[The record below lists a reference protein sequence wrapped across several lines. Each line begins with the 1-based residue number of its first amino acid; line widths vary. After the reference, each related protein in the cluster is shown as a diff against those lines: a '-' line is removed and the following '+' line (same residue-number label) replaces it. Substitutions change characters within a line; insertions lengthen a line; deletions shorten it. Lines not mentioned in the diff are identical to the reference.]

1 MNKLKKII
9 IFYPNSERGGVIN
22 NLINISNYLSKYY
35 EIHLITDK
43 KNIKKFKFNKNIKF
57 IQFERLNRAFNIFY
71 KFFST
76 IKAAYTLYFNLRKNS
91 KENTVVF
98 SVQSH
103 ILAIIVCK
111 ILNFRIIIRNSEDIL
126 ASVLYADNYF
136 KALIIFILKFFTYNF
151 STKIITNSKKSLY
164 SLKKIVFLKKKITLI
179 YNPYLKK
186 NHKKN
191 IISKRKNIILNIGR
205 FCKQKNQIQLIDTFN
220 SFKSQYPNFK
230 LFLVGDGYQKRN
242 ILEYIKNKKLQKK
255 VVLKKWSENLKQY
268 YLKSKFFVL
277 SSLYEGLPNVLID
290 SINYELP
297 VVSAKVSG
305 AEDILMGN
313 KGGYLAEVNN
323 KNSLLLNMIACQ
335 KNYKNSI
342 KKTLY
347 AKKFLNR
354 FLLEK
359 QNKEYLKLIKN
370 I

>member
-22 NLINISNYLSKYY
+22 NLINISNYLSNYY
-35 EIHLITDK
+35 EIYLITDE

-57 IQFERLNRAFNIFY
+57 IQFEKLNRVFNIFY

-76 IKAAYTLYFNLRKNS
+76 IKATYTLYLNLRKNN
-91 KENTVVF
+91 KENTIVF
-98 SVQSH
+98 SAQSH

-126 ASVLYADNYF
+126 ASILYADNYL
-136 KALIIFILKFFTYNF
+136 KAFFIFILKFFTYNF
-151 STKIITNSKKSLY
+151 SNKIITNSKESLN
-164 SLKKIVFLKKKITLI
+164 SLKKIVFSKKKISLI
-179 YNPYLKK
+179 YNPYLVKINKK
-186 NHKKN
+186 NV
-191 IISKRKNIILNIGR
+191 ISQRKDIILNIGR
-205 FCKQKNQIQLIDTFN
+205 FCKQKNQIQLIDAFDN
-220 SFKSQYPNFK
+220 FKQRYPNFK
-230 LFLVGDGYQKRN
+230 LFLVGDGYKKRN
-242 ILEYIKNKKLQKK
+242 ILKYIKVKKLQKK
-255 VVLKKWSENLKQY
+255 VIIKKWSENLRDY

-290 SINYELP
+290 SINYKLP
-297 VVSAKVSG
+297 IVSTKVSG

-347 AKKFLNR
+347 AQKFLNR

-359 QNKEYLKLIKN
+359 QNKKYLKLIKN

>member
-35 EIHLITDK
+35 KINLITDK

-57 IQFERLNRAFNIFY
+57 IQFEKLNRVFNIFY
-71 KFFST
+71 KLFST
-76 IKAAYTLYFNLRKNS
+76 IKATYTLYFNLRKNN
-91 KENTVVF
+91 KESTIVF

-126 ASVLYADNYF
+126 KSTLYADNHF
-136 KALIIFILKFFTYNF
+136 KAFFIFILKFFTYNF
-151 STKIITNSKKSLY
+151 STKIITNSKKSLN
-164 SLKKIVFLKKKITLI
+164 SLKKIVFLEKKISLI
-179 YNPYLKK
+179 YNPYLVKI
-186 NHKKN
+186 NKKN
-191 IISKRKNIILNIGR
+191 IILKRKDIILNVGR
-205 FCKQKNQIQLIDTFN
+205 FCKQKNQIQLIDAFD
-220 SFKSQYPNFK
+220 SFRQHYPNFK

-242 ILEYIKNKKLQKK
+242 ILEHIKNKKLQKK
-255 VVLKKWSENLKQY
+255 VFLKKWSENLKQY

-277 SSLYEGLPNVLID
+277 SSLYEGLPNVLIE
-290 SINYELP
+290 SINYNLP
-297 VVSAKVSG
+297 VVSTKVSG
-305 AEDILMGN
+305 AKDIIMGN
-313 KGGYLAEVNN
+313 KGGYLAEVND
-323 KNSLLLNMIACQ
+323 KNSLLLNIIACQ

-347 AKKFLNR
+347 AKNFLNR

>member
-22 NLINISNYLSKYY
+22 NLINISNYLSNYY
-35 EIHLITDK
+35 EIHLITDE
-43 KNIKKFKFNKNIKF
+43 KNTKKFKFNKNVKF
-57 IQFERLNRAFNIFY
+57 IQFEKLNRVFNKFY

-76 IKAAYTLYFNLRKNS
+76 IKAAYTLYFNLRKNN
-91 KENTVVF
+91 KENTIVF

-111 ILNFRIIIRNSEDIL
+111 IMNFRIIIRNSEDIL
-126 ASVLYADNYF
+126 ASTLYADNYL
-136 KALIIFILKFFTYNF
+136 KASFIFILKFFTYNF
-151 STKIITNSKKSLY
+151 SNKIITNSKESLN
-164 SLKKIVFLKKKITLI
+164 SLKKIVFSKKKISLI
-179 YNPYLKK
+179 YNPYLVTINKK
-186 NHKKN
+186 K
-191 IISKRKNIILNIGR
+191 IISKRQDIILNIGR
-205 FCKQKNQIQLIDTFN
+205 FCKQKNQIQLIDAFDTFEL
-220 SFKSQYPNFK
+220 QYPNFK
-230 LFLVGDGYQKRN
+230 LFIVGDGYQKRN

-255 VVLKKWSENLKQY
+255 VVLKKWSENLKLY

-290 SINYELP
+290 SINNKLP
-297 VVSAKVSG
+297 VVSTKVSG

-354 FLLEK
+354 FLFEK
-359 QNKEYLKLIKN
+359 QNKEYLKLVKN

>member
-35 EIHLITDK
+35 EIHLITDE
-43 KNIKKFKFNKNIKF
+43 KNIKKFKFSKKIKF
-57 IQFERLNRAFNIFY
+57 IHFERLNRVFNIFY

-76 IKAAYTLYFNLRKNS
+76 IKAAYTLYFNLRKND
-91 KENTVVF
+91 KENIVVF

-126 ASVLYADNYF
+126 ASVLYAD
-136 KALIIFILKFFTYNF
+136 
-151 STKIITNSKKSLY
+151 
-164 SLKKIVFLKKKITLI
+164 KKIDYLKKKITLI

-186 NHKKN
+186 NYKKK

-205 FCKQKNQIQLIDTFN
+205 FCKQKNQMQLIDAFDTF
-220 SFKSQYPNFK
+220 KLQYPNFK

-290 SINYELP
+290 SINYKLP

>member
-22 NLINISNYLSKYY
+22 NLIHISNYLSNYY
-35 EIHLITDK
+35 EIHLITDE

-57 IQFERLNRAFNIFY
+57 IQFEKLNKVFNIFY

-76 IKAAYTLYFNLRKNS
+76 IKATYTLYFNLRKNN
-91 KENTVVF
+91 KENTIVF

-111 ILNFRIIIRNSEDIL
+111 ILDFRIIIRNSEDIL
-126 ASVLYADNYF
+126 ASTLYADNYLKSLF
-136 KALIIFILKFFTYNF
+136 IFIFKFFTYNF
-151 STKIITNSKKSLY
+151 SNKIITNSKESLN
-164 SLKKIVFLKKKITLI
+164 SLKKIVFSKKKIALI
-179 YNPYLKK
+179 YNPYLVKINK
-186 NHKKN
+186 NN
-191 IISKRKNIILNIGR
+191 IISKRKDIILNVGR
-205 FCKQKNQIQLIDTFN
+205 FCKQKNQIQLIDAFDN
-220 SFKSQYPNFK
+220 FKQHYPNFK
-230 LFLVGDGYQKRN
+230 LFLVGDGYKKRN
-242 ILEYIKNKKLQKK
+242 ILEYIKVKKLQKK
-255 VVLKKWSENLKQY
+255 VIVKKWSGNLREY

-290 SINYELP
+290 SINYKLP
-297 VVSAKVSG
+297 IVSTKVSG
-305 AEDILMGN
+305 AKDILMGN

-335 KNYKNSI
+335 NNYKNSI
-342 KKTLY
+342 KKILY

-359 QNKEYLKLIKN
+359 QNKKYLKLIKN

>member
-22 NLINISNYLSKYY
+22 NLINISNYLLKYF
-35 EIHLITDK
+35 EIHLITDE
-43 KNIKKFKFNKNIKF
+43 KNIKEFKFNKNIKF
-57 IQFERLNRAFNIFY
+57 IKFERINRAFNIFY

-76 IKAAYTLYFNLRKNS
+76 IKAAYTLYFNLRKNN
-91 KENTVVF
+91 KENTIVF

-103 ILAIIVCK
+103 ILAIIICK
-111 ILNFRIIIRNSEDIL
+111 ILNFRIIIRNSEDIS
-126 ASVLYADNYF
+126 ASALYADNYL
-136 KALIIFILKFFTYNF
+136 KALIIFILKFLTYNF
-151 STKIITNSKKSLY
+151 STKIITNSKKSLD

-186 NHKKN
+186 IHKKN

-205 FCKQKNQIQLIDTFN
+205 FCKQKNQIQLIDAFNTF
-220 SFKSQYPNFK
+220 KLKYPNFK
-230 LFLVGDGYQKRN
+230 LFLVGDGYQKKK

-255 VVLKKWSENLKQY
+255 VVLKKWSENLKEN
-268 YLKSKFFVL
+268 YLKYNFFVL
-277 SSLYEGLPNVLID
+277 SSLYECLPNVIID
-290 SINYELP
+290 SINYKLP
-297 VVSAKVSG
+297 VVSTKVSG
-305 AEDILMGN
+305 AEDILMGK

-335 KNYKNSI
+335 NNYKNSI

-359 QNKEYLKLIKN
+359 QNKEYLKLINN

>member
-1 MNKLKKII
+1 MNKLKRII

-35 EIHLITDK
+35 EIHLISDK

-57 IQFERLNRAFNIFY
+57 IQFKKLTKVFNIFY

-76 IKAAYTLYFNLRKNS
+76 IKATYTLYFCLRKNNR
-91 KENTVVF
+91 ENTVVF
-98 SVQSH
+98 SAQSH

-111 ILNFRIIIRNSEDIL
+111 ILNFRIILRNSEDIL
-126 ASVLYADNYF
+126 ASSLYADNYL
-136 KALIIFILKFFTYNF
+136 KAFSILILKFFFYNF
-151 STKIITNSKKSLY
+151 STKIITNSKKSLA
-164 SLKKIVFLKKKITLI
+164 SLKKIFFLKRKITLI
-179 YNPYLKK
+179 YNPYLVKIY
-186 NHKKN
+186 KKN
-191 IISKRKNIILNIGR
+191 IIFKRKNIILNVGR
-205 FCKQKNQIQLIDTFN
+205 FCKQKNQMQLIDAFDN
-220 SFKSQYPNFK
+220 FKKQYPNFK
-230 LFLVGDGYQKRN
+230 LFLVGDGYKKRK
-242 ILEYIKNKKLQKK
+242 ILEYIKVKKLQKK
-255 VVLKKWSENLKQY
+255 VIIKKWSENLKQY